1 MTYGDILKMK
11 IKEENFDRNNLK
23 VLQAKKVNSSIEE
36 YLINILSNLYIEI
49 TSKYE
54 GSFIELLKRGKF
66 EGWCW
71 QTTEA
76 AIVFF
81 NDDDYIERGNLN
93 LNERNTEYYHSWIC
107 FKYENDEYVFDPCL
121 MIVCL
126 KEEYHNTL
134 EANVLGKVTAKN
146 VREEVIRQ
154 INNYHN
160 SDKEKEKY
168 SFITSFFGDEYY
180 QKYKNEVVMHGPKDV
195 NAALYRNGCGYTT
208 EIEDNK
214 IKRLKVHYYRNDY

>member
-1 MTYGDILKMK
+1 MEKS
-11 IKEENFDRNNLK
+11 NLEI
-23 VLQAKKVNSSIEE
+23 LQAKEVSPKIEE
-36 YLINILSNLYIEI
+36 YLTNILSNLYVEI
-49 TSKYE
+49 LGKHAGYFTD
-54 GSFIELLKRGKF
+54 LLKKRRF

-81 NDDDYIERGNLN
+81 KDDDYIERGNLN

-107 FKYENDEYVFDPCL
+107 FKYEDNDYVFDPCL
-121 MIVCL
+121 MIICS
-126 KEEYHNTL
+126 KEDYHNTL
-134 EANVLGKVTAKN
+134 EATVLGSVTAKE

-154 INNYHN
+154 INNHFN

-168 SFITSFFGDEYY
+168 SFITRFFGDEYY
-180 QKYKNEVVMHGPKDV
+180 QKCKNEVVMHGPEDV
-195 NAALYRNGCGYTT
+195 NTALYRNGAGYTT

-214 IKRLKVHYYRNDY
+214 IKKLKVHYYRKIVRNIVL